1 MKRFTDR
8 EETLRQQAA
17 TRQDKIFHQFLCLVN
32 LYGIRERKI
41 DFYADKLCVTPNHLG
56 AVIKKASGLTVMQ
69 WLNRHA
75 IKKAKVLLCYSD
87 LPIREVAERMNF
99 ANPSFFSKFFKGEV
113 GMTPGEYRSGK

>member
-113 GMTPGEYRSGK
+113 GMTPGE